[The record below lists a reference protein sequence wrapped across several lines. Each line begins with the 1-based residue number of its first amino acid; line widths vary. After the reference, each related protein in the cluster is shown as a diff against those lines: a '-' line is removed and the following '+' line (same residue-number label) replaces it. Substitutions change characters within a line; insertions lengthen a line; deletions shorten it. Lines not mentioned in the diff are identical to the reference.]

1 MEFFEANPLPKC
13 CQDCLAPD
21 EGYCDKCDHLGER
34 FILSEEDRK
43 LMEALIK
50 QRINRQREKGNDH

>member
-1 MEFFEANPLPKC
+1 MEYFETNPLPKC

-21 EGYCDKCDHLGER
+21 EGYCDECDHLGER

-43 LMEALIK
+43 QMEALIK
-50 QRINRQREKGNDH
+50 QRINRRRKKGKDH